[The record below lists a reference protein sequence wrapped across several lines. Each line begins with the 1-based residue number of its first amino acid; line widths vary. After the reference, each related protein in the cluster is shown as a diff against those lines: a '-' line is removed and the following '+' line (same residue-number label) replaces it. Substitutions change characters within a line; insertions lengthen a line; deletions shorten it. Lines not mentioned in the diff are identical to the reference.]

1 MTNKDLYKIWAPFD
15 FPWSAWTRPVLFANI
30 NDTLKINKYLS
41 FEPNVVSYVE
51 KAENDLAI
59 FVDLPSTESI
69 EEGIALAKLGYRLVP
84 LYNGTESQEGVDA
97 IIDNDEIE
105 GAIIWGAKELNNMSI
120 DKNAPPAFLLDFNRT
135 ERRRK
140 DVSVFDNS
148 WDLYYQD
155 VPTAEYF
162 LKNGIK
168 RIFVRSRIL
177 QRDLKVI
184 FYKYQKKG
192 LKIFWVDDFGKIKKV
207 NIKKAPKEM
216 Y

>member
-1 MTNKDLYKIWAPFD
+1 M
-15 FPWSAWTRPVLFANI
+15 
-30 NDTLKINKYLS
+30 
-41 FEPNVVSYVE
+41 
-51 KAENDLAI
+51 
-59 FVDLPSTESI
+59 
-69 EEGIALAKLGYRLVP
+69 VP

-105 GAIIWGAKELNNMSI
+105 GAIIWGAKELNNISI

-140 DVSVFDNS
+140 DASVFDNS

-192 LKIFWVDDFGKIKKV
+192 LKIFWVDDFGKIKEIQ
-207 NIKKAPKEM
+207 IKKAPKEM